1 MSESEAQAWIR
12 RLNLKPHAEGGW
24 FREIYRSPET
34 VAKAALPARFPGD
47 RAMGTSIYF
56 LLASGQMSHFH
67 RLRADEI
74 WHLYEGGPAVLHV
87 LTPAGGYVRLVL
99 GRDAEHGQAHQQILP
114 AGCWF
119 GAELV
124 PGAPFLLAGCTL
136 APGFEYAD
144 FELGRRGEL
153 IAAYPAQADLVG
165 RLTPPGGSLPEERPE
180 RT

>member
-12 RLNLKPHAEGGW
+12 RLDLKPHAEGGW

-34 VAKAALPARFPGD
+34 VAKSALPARFPGD
-47 RAMGTSIYF
+47 RAFGTSIYF
-56 LLASGQMSHFH
+56 LLAPGEISLFH

-87 LTPAGGYVRLVL
+87 LTPEGSYERLVL

-119 GAELV
+119 GAELE
-124 PGAPFLLAGCTL
+124 PGVPFLLAGCTL

-144 FELGRRGEL
+144 FELGRRGGL
-153 IAAYPAQADLVG
+153 KTKYPAQADLID
-165 RLTPPGGSLPEERPE
+165 RLTQSG
-180 RT
+180 